1 MKFHE
6 KLLQQ
11 RKTAGMTQ
19 SELAEKLNV
28 SRQAVSRWEMGTAMP
43 EVENLI
49 MMSELFGVSLDY
61 LLKDKEDRSEAK
73 QEEIPQKVDF
83 WDRLRQMRPLEFVA
97 IAALLLLAVWLILRM
112 LESYRWATLMTPF
125 VIVGG
130 CAAAVLMAVHL
141 NDE

>member
-61 LLKDKEDRSEAK
+61 LLKDKEERSEAK

-130 CAAAVLMAVHL
+130 CVAAVLMAVHL